1 MRLRYVFAAVLVAAM
16 AIAAGCGSDESSTGT
31 GDGGAGTG
39 SGPQPVAT
47 IGETEGKLS
56 LIAWQGYTEPDVVKP
71 FEQQT
76 GCKVT
81 VKYGQT
87 SDEMV
92 QLMRSG
98 NYDGVSASGDASL
111 RLIAGED
118 VVPIDPALI
127 KSFGDISEA
136 LQSPPHNTVD
146 DLHYGVSYQWGA
158 NVLMFNTDTVS
169 PAPDSWNVIFDGTSY
184 SGKVDAYDSPIYM
197 ADAALYLKEA
207 QPDLGITDP
216 YELTREQFDA
226 TVELLK
232 TQRKQIGNYWGSFTA
247 QIQDFKQGSI
257 VIGPTWPYQFNAL
270 KAEGVA
276 VEAVLP
282 NEGATGWAD
291 TWMMSSQAKN
301 PNCMLKWMDYATTPE
316 AQAKTAYTFGSAP
329 ANPQACTILDKQVPN
344 YCADYHVTD
353 QEYFDNIA
361 FWKTPLQDCGDD
373 RGLACVDYAEW
384 TTAWAEIKSS

>member
-1 MRLRYVFAAVLVAAM
+1 MRLRYVFAALLVAAM

-31 GDGGAGTG
+31 GAGGAGTG
-39 SGPQPVAT
+39 SGPQPVST

-92 QLMRSG
+92 QLMRTG

-136 LQSPPHNTVD
+136 LQSPPHNTID

-158 NVLMFNTDTVS
+158 NILMFNTDTVS
-169 PAPDSWNVIFDGTSY
+169 PAPDSWGVIFDGTSY

-197 ADAALYLKEA
+197 ADAALYLKGA

-232 TQRKQIGNYWGSFTA
+232 TQRRQIGNYWGSFTA

-276 VEAVLP
+276 VDAVLP
-282 NEGATGWAD
+282 SEGATGWAD

-384 TTAWAEIKSS
+384 TTAWTEIKSS